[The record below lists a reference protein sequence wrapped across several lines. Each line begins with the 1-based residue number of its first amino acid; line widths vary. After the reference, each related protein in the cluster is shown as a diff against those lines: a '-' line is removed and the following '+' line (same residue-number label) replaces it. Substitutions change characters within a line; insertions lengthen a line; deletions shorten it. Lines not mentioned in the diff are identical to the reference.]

1 MFPLNGPSF
10 AVGLCVFLFCLVSL
24 SWSWLTC
31 QSPHLYLPSTGVT
44 NLEPPHL
51 VFIFLRFYFCVC
63 VRACL
68 NIRVPHVRWALELQL
83 IVSCHAGAGI
93 GCSFSEPTPEQVLRQ
108 VRSLSLPATPLV
120 GFHSSA
126 PAHTPFLGKS
136 TEGSSI
142 QFLPELQTSSQPGLC
157 VASGQTATGC
167 ASYTGRLGWPAGDR
181 QWEAWAG
188 RNAASARSADIH
200 LGNSSGQQVLPPR
213 LLGPPQPPPPVP
225 WCFKKT
231 QRKRGR
237 V

>member
-1 MFPLNGPSF
+1 MPESPS
-10 AVGLCVFLFCLVSL
+10 
-24 SWSWLTC
+24 
-31 QSPHLYLPSTGVT
+31 LPPQYWGHKP
-44 NLEPPHL
+44 EPPHL

-93 GCSFSEPTPEQVLRQ
+93 GCSFSEHRPEQVLRQ

-167 ASYTGRLGWPAGDR
+167 ASYTVRLGWPAGDR
-181 QWEAWAG
+181 QAVGSLG
-188 RNAASARSADIH
+188 RTECSFCQKRRHPSQQQLWAASTPTPPAW
-200 LGNSSGQQVLPPR
+200 SSPATSSSPLVLQKDAEEKE
-213 LLGPPQPPPPVP
+213 GG
-225 WCFKKT
+225 F
-231 QRKRGR
+231 RK
-237 V
+237 